1 MDRTRNRKLLVSVF
15 SPQEA
20 REAILG
26 GARIIDSEDP
36 RSALGNIK
44 PQRIMD
50 ISDAVLSAKRDLEC
64 QLSTNIGE
72 DQLLY
77 RRSENGQAI
86 QKSPYEIAGKASQ
99 AALGVANAMG
109 ILVHASNIVK
119 VGVDGMQVELVK
131 EVLNEVSS
139 TLKHTEQFS
148 HCQMMGV
155 LFAQNMDLWN
165 ERKADIGVR
174 KNLIELREFHPAL
187 EGSAGSFDLL
197 EGGGKWVTETVRDQN
212 GNYLYHE
219 GDLAD
224 LYSLHEN
231 KVLPDD
237 AHTSWVALNELF
249 PHSTYYPTAASGPR
263 TNKEIIKLMVD
274 AAAEAGATSMMLD
287 TQIQTKVA
295 NICLVDTGSSP
306 EMVDLNQYDIPP
318 IGLPTKG
325 ILSLDEMRFFVKYAH
340 FTGIEANIAGS
351 LQSFQAQQLWVLIPE
366 LDQVSTRGGSSAVAI
381 DPVTRKAAAEDT
393 RQQRI
398 IKRNLV
404 AGLAPPEQGGVL
416 NIPMAMKAN
425 PRAVEDVQRMIVTLQ
440 RKRADQQL
448 PPLRSYWI
456 DRDGSSEEIIS

>member
-1 MDRTRNRKLLVSVF
+1 VDRTRNRKLLVSVF
-15 SPQEA
+15 SQQEA

-50 ISDAVLSAKRDLEC
+50 ISDAVLDAKRDLEC

-77 RRSENGQAI
+77 RRSENGQAV
-86 QKSPYEIAGKASQ
+86 QKSAYEIAGKAAQ

-109 ILVHASNIVK
+109 VRVHASNIVK
-119 VGVDGMQVELVK
+119 VGVDGMQVDLVT
-131 EVLNEVSS
+131 EVLSEVFL
-139 TLKHTEQFS
+139 TLKRTEQFS

-155 LFAQNMDLWN
+155 LFAQNIDLWN
-165 ERKADIGVR
+165 ERKTTVGVR
-174 KNLIELREFHPAL
+174 KNLIELREFHPTTPGSPGAL
-187 EGSAGSFDLL
+187 DLL
-197 EGGGKWVTETVRDQN
+197 EGNGTWVIETVRDKS
-212 GNYLYHE
+212 GSYLYRD
-219 GDLAD
+219 GDLID
-224 LYSLHEN
+224 LYSLHSTG
-231 KVLPDD
+231 VLPDD

-249 PHSTYYPTAASGPR
+249 PHSTYYPNATTGPR
-263 TNKEIIKLMVD
+263 TNKDVIKLMVD
-274 AAAEAGATSMMLD
+274 AAAGAGATSMMLD

-295 NICLVDTGSSP
+295 NICLVDTSSSS

-325 ILSLDEMRFFVKYAH
+325 ILSLDEMRFFVQYAH
-340 FTGIEANIAGS
+340 FRGIEANIAGS

-381 DPVTRKAAAEDT
+381 DPMTSQAAAEDT

-404 AGLAPPEQGGVL
+404 AGLVPPEQGGVL
-416 NIPMAMKAN
+416 NIPIAMKTN
-425 PRAVEDVQRMIVTLQ
+425 PNAVQDVHRLIDMLQ
-440 RKRADQQL
+440 HKRAEQQL
-448 PPLRSYWI
+448 PPIRSYWI
-456 DRDGSSEEIIS
+456 NRDGSSEEVN

>member
-50 ISDAVLSAKRDLEC
+50 ISDAVLDAKRDLEC

-77 RRSENGQAI
+77 RRSENGQAV
-86 QKSPYEIAGKASQ
+86 QKSAYEIAGKAAQ

-109 ILVHASNIVK
+109 VRVHPSNIVK
-119 VGVDGMQVELVK
+119 VGVDGMQVDLVA
-131 EVLNEVSS
+131 EVLSEVSL
-139 TLKHTEQFS
+139 TLKRTEQFS

-155 LFAQNMDLWN
+155 LFAQNIDVWN
-165 ERKADIGVR
+165 ERKTNDGVR
-174 KNLIELREFHPAL
+174 KNLIELREFHPTAP
-187 EGSAGSFDLL
+187 GTPGAFDLL
-197 EGGGKWVTETVRDQN
+197 EGNGKWVIGTVRDKN
-212 GNYLYHE
+212 GKYLYRD
-219 GDLAD
+219 GDLID
-224 LYSLHEN
+224 LYSLHSAG
-231 KVLPDD
+231 VLPDD

-249 PHSTYYPTAASGPR
+249 PHSTYYPNVTNGPR
-263 TNKEIIKLMVD
+263 TNKDVIKLMVD
-274 AAAEAGATSMMLD
+274 AAAGAGATSMMID

-295 NICLVDTGSSP
+295 NICLVDTSSSS
-306 EMVDLNQYDIPP
+306 EMSDLNQYDVPP

-325 ILSLDEMRFFVKYAH
+325 ILSLDEMRFFVQYAH
-340 FTGIEANIAGS
+340 FMGIEANIAGS

-381 DPVTRKAAAEDT
+381 DPLTSQATAEDT

-404 AGLAPPEQGGVL
+404 AGLVPPEQGGVL

-425 PRAVEDVQRMIVTLQ
+425 TNAVQEVHRLIDILQ
-440 RKRADQQL
+440 RKRSEQQL
-448 PPLRSYWI
+448 PFLRSYWI
-456 DRDGSSEEIIS
+456 NRDGSFEEVK